1 MMLSICIFV
10 VFNGLSLGVFGLDK
24 YRSIRHQRR
33 ISESFLLTITFF
45 GGTIGALL
53 GMLIFRH
60 KVAKLSFILKIILVI
75 LLQVMILYGLYRLG
89 LFSVKNIS
97 ILFRN

>member
-1 MMLSICIFV
+1 MYLFFI
-10 VFNGLSLGVFGLDK
+10 VFNMLSLGVFGLDK
-24 YRSIRHQRR
+24 YRAIRHQRR

-60 KVAKLSFILKIILVI
+60 KVAKRSFILKIILVI
-75 LLQVMILYGLYRLG
+75 LLQIMILYGLYRLG

-97 ILFRN
+97 MLFGN